1 MLARSPSACVTSC
14 VSSSARSHA
23 RAAPRRAKTRAN
35 PHALKSYAGG
45 MPGPMKPDD
54 DADVGSFD
62 AEDVRA
68 LRKRVAELESAL
80 ETERTAKKMLED
92 QLRAC
97 VREVTKLLASKR
109 ELEMEMKMRADD
121 EK

>member
-1 MLARSPSACVTSC
+1 MLVRSPSACVASC
-14 VSSSARSHA
+14 SSSRARSHA
-23 RAAPRRAKTRAN
+23 RTALRRATPRAN

-54 DADVGSFD
+54 DADVGAFD

-68 LRKRVAELESAL
+68 LRKRIAELESAL

-97 VREVTKLLASKR
+97 VREVTKLLSQKR
-109 ELEMEMKMRADD
+109 ELEMEQKMRADD
-121 EK
+121 GK